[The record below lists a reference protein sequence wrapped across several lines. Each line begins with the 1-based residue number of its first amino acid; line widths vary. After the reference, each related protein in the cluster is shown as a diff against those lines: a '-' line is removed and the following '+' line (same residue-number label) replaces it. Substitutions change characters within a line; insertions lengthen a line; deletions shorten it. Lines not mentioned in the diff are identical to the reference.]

1 MTTTANKAASP
12 IMVMLAFA
20 TVYIVWGSTYFFIQ
34 KAIHDIPP
42 LMMGAMRFIASGGI
56 LMLWCIIKGEKLW
69 EPKQVKV
76 AVISGLML
84 LLVGNGA
91 VIWAEKSLPSSLV
104 AVLVSSAP
112 VWFVVLD
119 RPHLKEN
126 LSSRSTL
133 LGLIVGFAGVI
144 MLFSE
149 QAGKA
154 LGDSGNSGQVLGL
167 IVLIIGSMSWAGG
180 SLYSKYKSTGS
191 ATVNT
196 AWQMM
201 AAGIAFI
208 PGSLL
213 NNEWSGF
220 NAQAVSTGA
229 WLSVL
234 YLIVMGSL
242 VAYSA
247 YVWLLQVRP
256 ATQVST
262 YAYVNPV
269 VAVLLGTMLAGEK
282 MTVLQLTGLA
292 IILTSVLLI
301 NLSKYRKQSLNIN
314 ERKTVVSKSNRIT
327 TAIEEEAVC

>member
-1 MTTTANKAASP
+1 
-12 IMVMLAFA
+12 
-20 TVYIVWGSTYFFIQ
+20 
-34 KAIHDIPP
+34 
-42 LMMGAMRFIASGGI
+42 
-56 LMLWCIIKGEKLW
+56 MLWCVIRGEKLW
-69 EPKQVKV
+69 DPKQIKV
-76 AVISGLML
+76 AVLSGLML

-91 VIWAEKSLPSSLV
+91 VIWAEKTLPSSLV

-119 RPHLKEN
+119 KPHWKEN
-126 LSSRSTL
+126 FSSRSTL
-133 LGLIVGFAGVI
+133 LGLLVGFAGVI

-149 QAGKA
+149 QAGSA
-154 LGDSGNSGQVLGL
+154 LGNAGQSGQVIGL
-167 IVLIIGSMSWAGG
+167 IVLLIGSLSWAGG

-196 AWQMM
+196 AWQML
-201 AAGIAFI
+201 AAGFAFV
-208 PGSLL
+208 PGSML
-213 NNEWSGF
+213 NREWSGF
-220 NAQAVSTGA
+220 NIQEVSTGA

-269 VAVLLGTMLAGEK
+269 VAVLLGTLLAGEK

-292 IILTSVLLI
+292 VILTSVLLI
-301 NLSKYRKQSLNIN
+301 NLSKYRKQSFNIN
-314 ERKTVVSKSNRIT
+314 ERKVVVSKSNRIT
-327 TAIEEEAVC
+327 TAVEEEAVC